1 MEARETGKTSLK
13 IPSVGLS
20 SGQVNRVQEQISVQ
34 DICTYCGKRGHGK
47 QPSLMK
53 LMKKQQNMMKLRH
66 EEWCDNFQTYI
77 KASLRKNPTIK
88 IRMCLDIL
96 SYKKHDPPLD
106 CQVQQKWIDS
116 LENRQQKDIVL
127 KTSTNDTGAQCFVL
141 GRDHLPGLGVA
152 VENLL
157 RSEINLGVFFAK
169 IRGEHHVTAESV
181 EARAR
186 LSFSLRVCGYHPQEI
201 FKSHRKFNS
210 RSHFGR

>member
-1 MEARETGKTSLK
+1 M
-13 IPSVGLS
+13 
-20 SGQVNRVQEQISVQ
+20 
-34 DICTYCGKRGHGK
+34 
-47 QPSLMK
+47 
-53 LMKKQQNMMKLRH
+53 
-66 EEWCDNFQTYI
+66 
-77 KASLRKNPTIK
+77 
-88 IRMCLDIL
+88 
-96 SYKKHDPPLD
+96 
-106 CQVQQKWIDS
+106 QQKWIDS

-186 LSFSLRVCGYHPQEI
+186 LSFPCRSAGITRR
-201 FKSHRKFNS
+201 KSSNLTGNLTQGPILEDNILFFDRNMNT
-210 RSHFGR
+210 

>member
-1 MEARETGKTSLK
+1 MPLVKTNTFVEARETGKTSLK

-66 EEWCDNFQTYI
+66 QEWCDNFQTYI
-77 KASLRKNPTIK
+77 KASLRKDPTMK

-106 CQVQQKWIDS
+106 YQVQQKWIDS
-116 LENRQQKDIVL
+116 LENRQQKDILL
-127 KTSTNDTGAQCFVL
+127 KTSTADTGAQCFLL
-141 GRDHLPGLGVA
+141 GRDHLPGLGRGWRTCCVRRSTSTPPPLA
-152 VENLL
+152 TWECSLLNSEEN
-157 RSEINLGVFFAK
+157 
-169 IRGEHHVTAESV
+169 TM
-181 EARAR
+181 
-186 LSFSLRVCGYHPQEI
+186 
-201 FKSHRKFNS
+201 
-210 RSHFGR
+210 